1 MLREAIAT
9 DSASLRKRVAR
20 FVGTELSVLPP
31 FQALTETAKSY
42 GPMVVFGGLI
52 RDLALG
58 HSRDFSSDVDVVLKD
73 MPVDV
78 LARHLAP
85 YRAVRNSF
93 GGFRVAFG
101 RWVFDL
107 WTLETTWAFAKG
119 FVEGQELAD
128 LLRTTFFNWD
138 SVLFDLDKEDII
150 VRPSY
155 FADLEARFLAIN
167 LRQTPNE
174 LGAAV
179 RALRSIAEGGVSVA
193 PDLAEFLHGQ
203 ILAHGIEDIAAA
215 DAKRVGRRRLTKD
228 FVGSVAIALGEHQAK
243 RPEAP
248 FTLFEFQRDLPLPV
262 ATRAGGS

>member
-1 MLREAIAT
+1 MPLESIAT

-20 FVGTELSVLPP
+20 FVDKELAVLPP
-31 FQALTETAKSY
+31 FYELAEKAKSF
-42 GPMVVFGGLI
+42 GPIAIFGGLI

-58 HSRDFSSDVDVVLKD
+58 HSRAFSSDVDIVLKG
-73 MPVDV
+73 MSVDV
-78 LARHLAP
+78 LARHLVP
-85 YRAVRNSF
+85 YQAVRNSF
-93 GGFRVAFG
+93 GGFRVSFG

-107 WTLETTWAFAKG
+107 WTFETTWAFAKG
-119 FVEGQELAD
+119 FVQGRELAD

-138 SVLFDLDKEDII
+138 AVLFELTKEELIA
-150 VRPSY
+150 RPSY
-155 FADLEARFLAIN
+155 FADLEARSLAIN

-193 PDLAEFLHGQ
+193 PDLAAFLHSQ
-203 ILAHGIEDIAAA
+203 IRAHGIEEMTAA

-228 FVGSVAIALGEHQAK
+228 FVGSVAIALGEHQTN

-248 FTLFEFQRDLPLPV
+248 FTFFDFQRELALPV
-262 ATRAGGS
+262 GTRAGG